1 MKDDARRRVA
11 ELRTLIAHH
20 DRRYHVL
27 DDPEISDADYD
38 LLVRELRALEAGRP
52 ELVTADSPTQRVGA
66 GPATSF
72 AVVVHRVPMLSLGNG
87 FTDDDVRDFDR
98 RVRKLLGSDAP
109 VEYAA
114 EPKLDGLA
122 IALIYRDGSFAQAA
136 TRGDGGRGEDVTA
149 SVAQIRGV
157 PQRLAGAAPA

>member
-38 LLVRELRALEAGRP
+38 LLVRELRALEAGHP

-87 FTDDDVRDFDR
+87 FTDDDVR
-98 RVRKLLGSDAP
+98 
-109 VEYAA
+109 
-114 EPKLDGLA
+114 
-122 IALIYRDGSFAQAA
+122 ALIAWR
-136 TRGDGGRGEDVTA
+136 RA
-149 SVAQIRGV
+149 S
-157 PQRLAGAAPA
+157 